1 MIFNKNLRLNWLLKN
16 LFQEF
21 EIEYITLNR
30 SFLIICNKFQN
41 LKIFYYLIFI
51 DIKANYRLY

>member
-30 SFLIICNKFQN
+30 SFLIICNKF
-41 LKIFYYLIFI
+41 
-51 DIKANYRLY
+51 